1 MPTPEE
7 KQFEEVKATTQ
18 AAEAF
23 ESHPEDINDE
33 DLKEMTDKNRSAKPN
48 QEPLGKIDE
57 DQSEEIQVVER
68 SQSIVNIQINKKSTP
83 EAGKEDGATPLEHVG
98 TPEQSS
104 PPKLDRAEEEVEHEG
119 SPEAKVTTGK
129 QADAPE

>member
-7 KQFEEVKATTQ
+7 KQFEEVKATIQ

-68 SQSIVNIQINKKSTP
+68 SQSIVNI
-83 EAGKEDGATPLEHVG
+83 
-98 TPEQSS
+98 
-104 PPKLDRAEEEVEHEG
+104 
-119 SPEAKVTTGK
+119 
-129 QADAPE
+129 